1 MDPQPPLAASSEVMS
16 PSGHY
21 ATPVTDHGQDEADL
35 LPAMATA
42 LVNGVSPPQPL
53 PERPDEAAPTT
64 SAAACGAVMT
74 DRTPTPVPKME
85 SSRVPTT
92 AFEAALRPSQDL
104 PAQQIPPG
112 AFEYRVREQTGARI
126 PSGAVS
132 DHRRSPMEAVTQQL
146 EVVMQSGV
154 QWFREAWRTRPA
166 PYTEPPPP
174 PTAALPMPA
183 SRTQPALVEHRNG
196 SPETPFPVHPIP
208 PSWNGLEQPRQ
219 EPPLFSRQ
227 QLEAMARAR
236 EGHPLIYGPATK
248 APPSSS
254 APSDFQAEVRRQ
266 VEDYLKDQQTVMK
279 ELIEDNRRLRA
290 HIEMTA
296 APGGQVPAESDH
308 VLPLPPREVPLPPLP
323 QRQPGDL
330 PLGSGVQAPPVP
342 PRLPEQPSEG
352 HPPEAQ
358 GRSWFGGLL
367 GGGRV
372 TPPPPERRTED
383 AAPAAAT
390 SAHRWLGP
398 APQLPR
404 EMAIL
409 VEGMSQLQ
417 NAMVKQMSNDASPKG
432 PETVKPGAQLPQLPP
447 LGEDSPIDYQDWL
460 TQVEAIMAD
469 MSDSSRTWFTM
480 VMKEVEAAY
489 AAYLKA
495 PPMDRLTLRP
505 TEPENLVSGAYQRV
519 HARAATMLMAS
530 LPTEVKSELVATRRT
545 SVISMLFRLA
555 VLYQPAGEQERTLI
569 LRKLQTPGVATTAV
583 EAITILRSW
592 DRWFLRSRAIGVV
605 PPDPYMKGLSGVCER
620 LLPTMREASFRT
632 SMLRSRLMLDQ
643 NPTEENAKVLRQHL
657 LSEMEQV
664 VAASPVA
671 KAKAGPTPTSASTA
685 APEVKGMNAEGS
697 TPTSSDKG
705 NSKGSRAARRAQ
717 QPCKFW
723 FKTDQGCTRG
733 ARCGFSHSMEGITE
747 KEKIGRCLAC
757 SGKGHSASSC
767 PTKNVDPGKG
777 KGKGDGKNGTK
788 GKDPANPKVATATTA
803 STAPSTS
810 STTSGL
816 QPPAVPPEIKSLLA
830 ETKEMLSVLAS
841 SPSLRPLRLL
851 AAEMRKAQALLLD
864 SGATHL
870 LRQAR
875 DKDEINQANPVMVT
889 LAGDEGKLLHQATSG
904 TILTEPD
911 AEPPQPIIP
920 LGQLT
925 EVLGCRVHWT
935 KGACKVVH
943 PTMGVLK
950 VRLRNGCPE
959 VVCQAQAMELVMELE
974 KRMLDK
980 NTRDLETK
988 LLSLA
993 IEEDKCWTDYLHEYL
1008 NSGSSG
1014 DGWKAVFTCP
1024 VLAPFEDEDKV
1035 GLIPDWTSK
1044 DYDAWEAMK
1053 RVLPLPRRVRKR
1065 LYASDSWIVAF
1076 TRDKNRK
1083 DPIVKGNYGDATVLR
1098 VDQDMEG
1105 DPEVLRLVTWAIA
1118 DGRVVSVVGTDDPV
1132 QPRSLALQTWVYVMA
1147 KTYGCGAL
1155 HGGFLTTAVNNDDL
1169 ALNLAMSLQVV
1180 MGMHEVP
1187 LGYTNDGREW
1197 VGFTDMSEMRTLQG
1211 RVVSEHAASHL
1222 PPELHQLRLRGT
1234 IAGVLEARL
1243 FWPRISK
1250 LTATDR
1256 LMWAN
1261 HLKNGHVPY
1270 RRDCATCL
1278 QAAGTGRAHKRV
1290 DRPQPFSLAL
1300 DVAGPL
1306 KTKGRSMGLI
1316 DENKLKYM
1324 LVGAYR
1330 VPKDL
1335 LMEGGVPEEEPGL
1348 DKLKENDPLEE
1359 CEDYAPSEAEDLFIP
1374 EEEFEPDLPPP
1385 VPIPEPGEES
1395 TEPEDPLRKRIEE
1408 LTTKVELA
1416 TLYLMV
1422 PMRSR
1427 HTHDVLEAAQAMYNK
1442 LKRASLPVMQIHSD
1456 RAREFRAR
1464 SFRRWTIDKGLFHSR
1479 TSGSEP
1485 AANGTAECA
1494 VKFFK
1499 RRARQLLITSSAEA
1513 RDWPLAAQHAAELHW
1528 RAMMPPDGRPRD
1540 PLPAFGQEVW
1550 YKIKSYAGSKEK
1562 KIVGPLPDLPPR
1574 WRKASYRGVA
1584 PDVPGGHVLCRQ
1596 DGGLVIAKGIRM
1608 DVVEPEK
1615 LDLLPPVAAVVP
1627 AEEEIPPERRLRTKA
1642 KGVEEIT
1649 DQDLEDIFDIDK
1661 RELIEAPPALS
1672 KAVTEPEKLHP
1683 AETYSLEILTKS
1695 VNGELVKPNQIH
1707 HLLNLL
1713 PEEPFPRHEGGQ
1725 DKGAKKAWS
1734 TGVFIHGGVAGLKRS
1749 TKSFPSTTKVI
1760 NAYIK
1765 QLDPGHQWT
1774 SVAILK
1780 NYHTAMHKDPHNSLH
1795 HQTLLAPITK
1805 FRRGGLW
1812 VPGVL
1817 DDYPVVTKEV
1827 QGRKVEGHV
1836 LQVSRGPVKFYP
1848 REWHEVA
1855 KWSGTRVV
1863 LAAYTVRS
1871 DEKIKSEDREL
1882 AIELGFQLPPCPE
1895 AQPPPP
1901 SLKPIRV
1908 VRDMML
1914 KSVHISAT
1922 RLAELRLD
1930 WEEIED
1936 IRNDMVATDH
1946 TRDFANKLW
1955 IDRYNIRSA
1964 VQIGCE
1970 AGLEEP
1976 YRDPNTGENINREY
1990 CTVVDCGH
1998 SRNRSYW
2005 YFTYKSDDFPGER
2018 NIVIYGAEVE
2028 RQYVISDEEMLQ
2040 ANWDYTRGNT
2050 HMGRQTEVVNR
2061 GEPTAPDPMPDL
2073 RGRPLRNEPKRGA
2086 RPEPATEEPD
2096 STADAEP
2103 TTRSTRRRIMM
2114 VKISPVQEEIPST
2127 TVQEVIPSTTVQ
2139 EVIPSTFVQ
2148 EVIPS
2153 TFVQEEIPSTTV
2165 QEESYINFES
2175 SHAHP
2180 GGPLSEESS
2189 HAHPGGPLFE
2199 EMSEEVLQQM
2209 VHSVITEEVFE
2220 SSEDMR
2226 AQIRRTEVT
2235 YTRDIEDLLHQLD
2248 SEGRDLE
2255 VTHNVDVTE
2264 VKKHVDRWRPSAEKE
2279 YYNLRDTKEA
2289 FTVRTKDQLPPGTLI
2304 VPGKAVVTVKPPPSG
2319 SPTHYK
2325 RKVRFVVC
2333 GNFLEAEEGDLYAAG
2348 ADASTLRLLLS
2359 HYGGKPGISLG
2370 TTDITQAFVLT
2381 PWSGAHSKAVQPPRL
2396 AVLLGL
2402 AQQGEY
2408 WLISKALYGLKES
2421 PAMWASFRDKE
2432 LKRAVWEAEGKT
2444 YRLYQCEGDPQLWK
2458 VCADGPQGQPGPTEA
2473 HILVYV
2479 DDLLMVGQ
2487 TCATKG
2493 FAKWV
2498 SEKWECQTPDWLGEG
2513 YDTVRFLG
2521 MEISKGSKNELMI
2534 SQRAFIDELIR
2545 GHDYQG
2551 APTPAMASREALLL
2565 TETEEME
2572 LLESPEAVSD
2582 DATAVREAQRRVG
2595 ELLWLAGRTRPDLSY
2610 PVALLSAKLLR
2621 NPSAVCA
2628 TAHRILGYL
2637 KKTRDEALVFGD
2649 NDNHH
2654 LTNELVVY
2662 TDSSFAPSGGR
2673 SHGAAVVCY
2682 RGTPAIWRSSRQ
2694 QLTTLSTTESEL
2706 IEALEGCLLA
2716 TSVVD
2721 IVADIWG
2728 EEPKL
2733 VVKVDNNSAVQLMT
2747 GSTGSWRTRHLRV
2760 RSAWLRERIRCGNV
2774 IVQHE
2779 PGVTQL
2785 ADLGTKPMPRQ
2796 RLEDLRRLWQLR
2808 PLPDPTSGAQEER
2821 RVKTVVANDS
2831 IKSVMKYLSALSV
2844 FCCAKGDTNEVTI
2857 KEPIQVDS
2865 SAGIYMIILVIGV
2878 IAVTMWEIAKVRA
2891 HFAGATGFDAG
2902 LQALLF
2908 RLPVTSPQRHRLI
2921 DELSGQGIYK
2931 RSQLEYGDFRDRTG
2945 DWLQDTLDDFEAVA
2959 RKMFE
2964 DEQAAAKRENLRR
2977 NQPVEALRRE
2987 VDMKEQLLVNSEAQR
3002 ELQINSDLEAKD
3014 MQNVDEK
3021 PGRD

>member
-1 MDPQPPLAASSEVMS
+1 MS
-16 PSGHY
+16 PSGHF
-21 ATPVTDHGQDEADL
+21 ATPGMDHAQDGADL
-35 LPAMATA
+35 LPAMTA
-42 LVNGVSPPQPL
+42 SMLTGVSPPQPL
-53 PERPDEAAPTT
+53 PEHPLGPAMPTT
-64 SAAACGAVMT
+64 AADGAATSEPVG
-74 DRTPTPVPKME
+74 VPKAE
-85 SSRVPTT
+85 TPAIPAT
-92 AFEAALRPSQDL
+92 AFEAALQTPHDPLVRQHTM
-104 PAQQIPPG
+104 G
-112 AFEYRVREQTGARI
+112 VNENRMREQV
-126 PSGAVS
+126 GAVAPTGVVN
-132 DHRRSPMEAVTQQL
+132 DHRRNPMEAVTQQL
-146 EVVMQSGV
+146 EVVVQSG
-154 QWFREAWRTRPA
+154 
-166 PYTEPPPP
+166 
-174 PTAALPMPA
+174 
-183 SRTQPALVEHRNG
+183 
-196 SPETPFPVHPIP
+196 
-208 PSWNGLEQPRQ
+208 
-219 EPPLFSRQ
+219 
-227 QLEAMARAR
+227 
-236 EGHPLIYGPATK
+236 
-248 APPSSS
+248 
-254 APSDFQAEVRRQ
+254 AEVRRQ
-266 VEDYLKDQQTVMK
+266 VEDYLKDQQAVMK
-279 ELIEDNRRLRA
+279 ELIEAWIFRLLN
-290 HIEMTA
+290 HLEKHH
-296 APGGQVPAESDH
+296 SLLYLH
-308 VLPLPPREVPLPPLP
+308 
-323 QRQPGDL
+323 
-330 PLGSGVQAPPVP
+330 
-342 PRLPEQPSEG
+342 G
-352 HPPEAQ
+352 HLENYLDQ
-358 GRSWFGGLL
+358 MDYRFLQYLL
-367 GGGRV
+367 GYRNKLRPTTLRNTKAPTV
-372 TPPPPERRTED
+372 PSATP
-383 AAPAAAT
+383 AQQ
-390 SAHRWLGP
+390 WLGP

-417 NAMVKQMSNDASPKG
+417 NAMVKQMSSDTSPKG

-469 MSDSSRTWFTM
+469 MSDSSRTWFSL
-480 VMKEVEAAY
+480 VMKEVDAAY
-489 AAYLKA
+489 TAYLKA
-495 PPMDRLTLRP
+495 SPMDRLTLRP
-505 TEPENLVSGAYQRV
+505 TEPENLVSGEVRV
-519 HARAATMLMAS
+519 GGNKEDVGDQYA
-530 LPTEVKSELVATRRT
+530 
-545 SVISMLFRLA
+545 
-555 VLYQPAGEQERTLI
+555 
-569 LRKLQTPGVATTAV
+569 VATTAV

-605 PPDPYMKGLSGVCER
+605 PPDPYILVKGLSGVCER

-643 NPTEENAKVLRQHL
+643 NPTEENAKVLHQHL

-671 KAKAGPTPTSASTA
+671 KAKAGPAATSAPVFT
-685 APEVKGMNAEGS
+685 PEVKGMNAE
-697 TPTSSDKG
+697 TWAPTTSDKG
-705 NSKGSRAARRAQ
+705 NAKGTRAERRAQ

-723 FKTDQGCTRG
+723 FKTDQGCSRG
-733 ARCGFSHSMEGITE
+733 ARCGFSHSMEGITD

-767 PTKNVDPGKG
+767 PTKNVDPTKG
-777 KGKGDGKNGTK
+777 KGKGEGKNGAK
-788 GKDPANPKVATATTA
+788 GKEPATPKVASATTA

-810 STTSGL
+810 STTSGPS
-816 QPPAVPPEIKSLLA
+816 PPTVPPEIKSLLA

-841 SPSLRPLRLL
+841 STSLRPLRLL
-851 AAEMRKAQALLLD
+851 GAEMRKAQALLLD

-925 EVLGCRVHWT
+925 EILGCRVRWT
-935 KGACKVVH
+935 KGTCKVVH

-950 VRLRNGCPE
+950 VRLPNGCPE

-974 KRMLDK
+974 KRMLEK
-980 NTRDLETK
+980 NTRDLEAK

-1008 NSGSSG
+1008 NGGSSG

-1035 GLIPDWTSK
+1035 GLIPDWTLK
-1044 DYDAWEAMK
+1044 DYNAWEAMK

-1105 DPEVLRLVTWAIA
+1105 DSEVLRLITWAISE
-1118 DGRVVSVVGTDDPV
+1118 GRVVSVIGTDDPV
-1132 QPRSLALQTWVYVMA
+1132 QPRSLALQTWVYIMA

-1155 HGGFLTTAVNNDDL
+1155 HGGFLTTAVNHGDL
-1169 ALNLAMSLQVV
+1169 ALNLATSLQVV

-1187 LGYTNDGREW
+1187 LGYTNDGKEW

-1211 RVVSEHAASHL
+1211 RVVSEHAASYP
-1222 PPELHQLRLRGT
+1222 PPELHQLRLRGA

-1243 FWPRISK
+1243 FWPKISK

-1335 LMEGGVPEEEPGL
+1335 LMEGEVPEEEPGL

-1374 EEEFEPDLPPP
+1374 EEEFEPDLPP
-1385 VPIPEPGEES
+1385 GDES
-1395 TEPEDPLRKRIEE
+1395 IEPEDPLKKRIDE
-1408 LTTKVELA
+1408 LTTKVELV

-1427 HTHDVLEAAQAMYNK
+1427 HTHDVLEATQAMYNK
-1442 LKRASLPVMQIHSD
+1442 LRRASLPVMQIHSD

-1528 RAMMPPDGRPRD
+1528 RVMMPPDGRPRE

-1550 YKIKSYAGSKEK
+1550 YKIKNYAGSKEK
-1562 KIVGPLPDLPPR
+1562 KIEWLLMFLADMSFVAKMGDWLSQR
-1574 WRKASYRGVA
+1574 ASEWMLWSRRNLIYY
-1584 PDVPGGHVLCRQ
+1584 HLW
-1596 DGGLVIAKGIRM
+1596 
-1608 DVVEPEK
+1608 
-1615 LDLLPPVAAVVP
+1615 LLFVP

-1661 RELIEAPPALS
+1661 REIIEAPPALS
-1672 KAVTEPEKLHP
+1672 KAATEPEKLRP
-1683 AETYSLEILTKS
+1683 AEIYALEILANNI
-1695 VNGELVKPNQIH
+1695 NGELVKPNQIH

-1725 DKGAKKAWS
+1725 DKGTKKAWS
-1734 TGVFIHGGVAGLKRS
+1734 TGVFIHGGV
-1749 TKSFPSTTKVI
+1749 I
-1760 NAYIK
+1760 NAYVK

-1780 NYHTAMHKDPHNSLH
+1780 NYQTAMHKDPHNSLD

-1817 DDYPVVTKEV
+1817 DDHPVVTKEV

-1836 LQVSRGPVKFYP
+1836 LQVSQGPVKFHP

-1863 LAAYTVRS
+1863 LAAYTIRS
-1871 DEKIKSEDREL
+1871 DEKIKPQDRAL
-1882 AIELGFQLPPCPE
+1882 AIELGFQLPPGPE
-1895 AQPPPP
+1895 TQPPLPPPSQPPP
-1901 SLKPIRV
+1901 SLKPLRV
-1908 VRDMML
+1908 VRDTML
-1914 KSVHISAT
+1914 KSVHIPAT

-1936 IRNDMVATDH
+1936 IRNDMVATDN

-1976 YRDPNTGENINREY
+1976 YRDPTTGENTNREY

-2018 NIVIYGAEVE
+2018 NIVIHGAEVE

-2050 HMGRQTEVVNR
+2050 YMGRQTEVVNR
-2061 GEPTAPDPMPDL
+2061 GEVTPSPT
-2073 RGRPLRNEPKRGA
+2073 
-2086 RPEPATEEPD
+2086 
-2096 STADAEP
+2096 
-2103 TTRSTRRRIMM
+2103 
-2114 VKISPVQEEIPST
+2114 VQEER
-2127 TVQEVIPSTTVQ
+2127 
-2139 EVIPSTFVQ
+2139 
-2148 EVIPS
+2148 PS

-2165 QEESYINFES
+2165 QE
-2175 SHAHP
+2175 
-2180 GGPLSEESS
+2180 
-2189 HAHPGGPLFE
+2189 
-2199 EMSEEVLQQM
+2199 
-2209 VHSVITEEVFE
+2209 
-2220 SSEDMR
+2220 
-2226 AQIRRTEVT
+2226 
-2235 YTRDIEDLLHQLD
+2235 
-2248 SEGRDLE
+2248 
-2255 VTHNVDVTE
+2255 
-2264 VKKHVDRWRPSAEKE
+2264 
-2279 YYNLRDTKEA
+2279 
-2289 FTVRTKDQLPPGTLI
+2289 
-2304 VPGKAVVTVKPPPSG
+2304 
-2319 SPTHYK
+2319 
-2325 RKVRFVVC
+2325 
-2333 GNFLEAEEGDLYAAG
+2333 
-2348 ADASTLRLLLS
+2348 
-2359 HYGGKPGISLG
+2359 
-2370 TTDITQAFVLT
+2370 
-2381 PWSGAHSKAVQPPRL
+2381 
-2396 AVLLGL
+2396 
-2402 AQQGEY
+2402 
-2408 WLISKALYGLKES
+2408 
-2421 PAMWASFRDKE
+2421 
-2432 LKRAVWEAEGKT
+2432 
-2444 YRLYQCEGDPQLWK
+2444 
-2458 VCADGPQGQPGPTEA
+2458 VCADGPHGQPGPTEA

-2498 SEKWECQTPDWLGEG
+2498 SEKWECQTPDCLGEG

-2521 MEISKGSKNELMI
+2521 MEISKGAKNEIMV
-2534 SQRAFIDELIR
+2534 SQRAFIDELLR

-2572 LLESPEAVSD
+2572 LLESPEDVSD
-2582 DATAVREAQRRVG
+2582 DTPAVREAQRRVG

-2649 NDNHH
+2649 NGNHH
-2654 LTNELVVY
+2654 LANELVVY

-2721 IVADIWG
+2721 IVTDIWG
-2728 EEPKL
+2728 QEPKL

-2760 RSAWLRERIRCGNV
+2760 RSAWLRERIRGGNV
-2774 IVQHE
+2774 TVQHE
-2779 PGVTQL
+2779 PGITQL

-2796 RLEDLRRLWQLR
+2796 RLEDLGRLWQLR
-2808 PLPDPTSGAQEER
+2808 PLPEPTSGVQEER

-2844 FCCAKGDTNEVTI
+2844 FCCAKGDMNEVTI

-2878 IAVTMWEIAKVRA
+2878 IAVVMWEIAKDYSYIGTYGES
-2891 HFAGATGFDAG
+2891 FLNIGAPT
-2902 LQALLF
+2902 
-2908 RLPVTSPQRHRLI
+2908 
-2921 DELSGQGIYK
+2921 
-2931 RSQLEYGDFRDRTG
+2931 
-2945 DWLQDTLDDFEAVA
+2945 
-2959 RKMFE
+2959 
-2964 DEQAAAKRENLRR
+2964 
-2977 NQPVEALRRE
+2977 
-2987 VDMKEQLLVNSEAQR
+2987 
-3002 ELQINSDLEAKD
+3002 
-3014 MQNVDEK
+3014 
-3021 PGRD
+3021 PGVWTI

>member
-1 MDPQPPLAASSEVMS
+1 
-16 PSGHY
+16 
-21 ATPVTDHGQDEADL
+21 
-35 LPAMATA
+35 MA
-42 LVNGVSPPQPL
+42 
-53 PERPDEAAPTT
+53 
-64 SAAACGAVMT
+64 
-74 DRTPTPVPKME
+74 K
-85 SSRVPTT
+85 
-92 AFEAALRPSQDL
+92 
-104 PAQQIPPG
+104 
-112 AFEYRVREQTGARI
+112 
-126 PSGAVS
+126 
-132 DHRRSPMEAVTQQL
+132 
-146 EVVMQSGV
+146 
-154 QWFREAWRTRPA
+154 
-166 PYTEPPPP
+166 
-174 PTAALPMPA
+174 
-183 SRTQPALVEHRNG
+183 
-196 SPETPFPVHPIP
+196 
-208 PSWNGLEQPRQ
+208 
-219 EPPLFSRQ
+219 
-227 QLEAMARAR
+227 
-236 EGHPLIYGPATK
+236 
-248 APPSSS
+248 
-254 APSDFQAEVRRQ
+254 
-266 VEDYLKDQQTVMK
+266 
-279 ELIEDNRRLRA
+279 
-290 HIEMTA
+290 
-296 APGGQVPAESDH
+296 
-308 VLPLPPREVPLPPLP
+308 
-323 QRQPGDL
+323 
-330 PLGSGVQAPPVP
+330 
-342 PRLPEQPSEG
+342 
-352 HPPEAQ
+352 
-358 GRSWFGGLL
+358 
-367 GGGRV
+367 
-372 TPPPPERRTED
+372 
-383 AAPAAAT
+383 
-390 SAHRWLGP
+390 
-398 APQLPR
+398 
-404 EMAIL
+404 L

-417 NAMVKQMSNDASPKG
+417 NAMVKQMSSDASPKR

-480 VMKEVEAAY
+480 VMKEVESAY

-605 PPDPYMKGLSGVCER
+605 PPDPYILVKGLSGVCER

-643 NPTEENAKVLRQHL
+643 NPTEENAKVLHQHL

-671 KAKAGPTPTSASTA
+671 KAKASPASISAPTA

-705 NSKGSRAARRAQ
+705 NAKGTRAERRAQ

-788 GKDPANPKVATATTA
+788 GKDPVNPKVASATTA
-803 STAPSTS
+803 STVPSTS

-816 QPPAVPPEIKSLLA
+816 QPPVVPPEIKSLLA

-851 AAEMRKAQALLLD
+851 GAEMRKAQALLLD

-889 LAGDEGKLLHQATSG
+889 LAGDEGKLLHQTTSG

-943 PTMGVLK
+943 PTIGALK

-974 KRMLDK
+974 KRMLEK
-980 NTRDLETK
+980 NTRDLEAK

-993 IEEDKCWTDYLHEYL
+993 IEASAGRTTSMSTSTVAAVEM
-1008 NSGSSG
+1008 
-1014 DGWKAVFTCP
+1014 DGRQC
-1024 VLAPFEDEDKV
+1024 LRDEDKV
-1035 GLIPDWTSK
+1035 GLIPDRTSK
-1044 DYDAWEAMK
+1044 DYNVWEAMK

-1065 LYASDSWIVAF
+1065 LYVSDSWIVAF

-1098 VDQDMEG
+1098 VDQDMERG
-1105 DPEVLRLVTWAIA
+1105 PEVLRLITWAIA

-1147 KTYGCGAL
+1147 KTYGCGTL

-1187 LGYTNDGREW
+1187 LGYTSDGREW
-1197 VGFTDMSEMRTLQG
+1197 QATHHRNFINYDFAV
-1211 RVVSEHAASHL
+1211 HL
-1222 PPELHQLRLRGT
+1222 LDFKAYGYGP
-1234 IAGVLEARL
+1234 V
-1243 FWPRISK
+1243 
-1250 LTATDR
+1250 
-1256 LMWAN
+1256 WAN

-1330 VPKDL
+1330 VPRNL
-1335 LMEGGVPEEEPGL
+1335 LMEGEVPEEEPGL

-1408 LTTKVELA
+1408 LTTKVELV

-1427 HTHDVLEAAQAMYNK
+1427 HSHDVLEAAQAMYNK

-1562 KIVGPLPDLPPR
+1562 KVVGPLPDLPPR

-1608 DVVEPEK
+1608 DVVEPER
-1615 LDLLPPVAAVVP
+1615 LGLLPPVAAVVP

-1683 AETYSLEILTKS
+1683 AETYALEILTKS

-1760 NAYIK
+1760 NAYVK

-1836 LQVSRGPVKFYP
+1836 LQVSRGPVKFHP

-1855 KWSGTRVV
+1855 NWSGTRVV

-1871 DEKIKSEDREL
+1871 DEKIKPEDREL
-1882 AIELGFQLPPCPE
+1882 AIELGFQLPPRPE
-1895 AQPPPP
+1895 AQPPPPPLNQPPP

-1936 IRNDMVATDH
+1936 IRNDMVATDN

-1976 YRDPNTGENINREY
+1976 
-1990 CTVVDCGH
+1990 
-1998 SRNRSYW
+1998 
-2005 YFTYKSDDFPGER
+2005 
-2018 NIVIYGAEVE
+2018 
-2028 RQYVISDEEMLQ
+2028 
-2040 ANWDYTRGNT
+2040 
-2050 HMGRQTEVVNR
+2050 
-2061 GEPTAPDPMPDL
+2061 
-2073 RGRPLRNEPKRGA
+2073 
-2086 RPEPATEEPD
+2086 
-2096 STADAEP
+2096 
-2103 TTRSTRRRIMM
+2103 
-2114 VKISPVQEEIPST
+2114 
-2127 TVQEVIPSTTVQ
+2127 
-2139 EVIPSTFVQ
+2139 
-2148 EVIPS
+2148 
-2153 TFVQEEIPSTTV
+2153 
-2165 QEESYINFES
+2165 
-2175 SHAHP
+2175 
-2180 GGPLSEESS
+2180 
-2189 HAHPGGPLFE
+2189 
-2199 EMSEEVLQQM
+2199 
-2209 VHSVITEEVFE
+2209 
-2220 SSEDMR
+2220 
-2226 AQIRRTEVT
+2226 
-2235 YTRDIEDLLHQLD
+2235 
-2248 SEGRDLE
+2248 
-2255 VTHNVDVTE
+2255 
-2264 VKKHVDRWRPSAEKE
+2264 
-2279 YYNLRDTKEA
+2279 
-2289 FTVRTKDQLPPGTLI
+2289 
-2304 VPGKAVVTVKPPPSG
+2304 
-2319 SPTHYK
+2319 
-2325 RKVRFVVC
+2325 
-2333 GNFLEAEEGDLYAAG
+2333 
-2348 ADASTLRLLLS
+2348 
-2359 HYGGKPGISLG
+2359 
-2370 TTDITQAFVLT
+2370 
-2381 PWSGAHSKAVQPPRL
+2381 
-2396 AVLLGL
+2396 
-2402 AQQGEY
+2402 
-2408 WLISKALYGLKES
+2408 
-2421 PAMWASFRDKE
+2421 
-2432 LKRAVWEAEGKT
+2432 
-2444 YRLYQCEGDPQLWK
+2444 
-2458 VCADGPQGQPGPTEA
+2458 
-2473 HILVYV
+2473 
-2479 DDLLMVGQ
+2479 
-2487 TCATKG
+2487 
-2493 FAKWV
+2493 
-2498 SEKWECQTPDWLGEG
+2498 
-2513 YDTVRFLG
+2513 
-2521 MEISKGSKNELMI
+2521 
-2534 SQRAFIDELIR
+2534 
-2545 GHDYQG
+2545 
-2551 APTPAMASREALLL
+2551 
-2565 TETEEME
+2565 
-2572 LLESPEAVSD
+2572 
-2582 DATAVREAQRRVG
+2582 
-2595 ELLWLAGRTRPDLSY
+2595 
-2610 PVALLSAKLLR
+2610 
-2621 NPSAVCA
+2621 
-2628 TAHRILGYL
+2628 
-2637 KKTRDEALVFGD
+2637 
-2649 NDNHH
+2649 
-2654 LTNELVVY
+2654 
-2662 TDSSFAPSGGR
+2662 
-2673 SHGAAVVCY
+2673 
-2682 RGTPAIWRSSRQ
+2682 
-2694 QLTTLSTTESEL
+2694 
-2706 IEALEGCLLA
+2706 
-2716 TSVVD
+2716 
-2721 IVADIWG
+2721 
-2728 EEPKL
+2728 
-2733 VVKVDNNSAVQLMT
+2733 
-2747 GSTGSWRTRHLRV
+2747 
-2760 RSAWLRERIRCGNV
+2760 
-2774 IVQHE
+2774 
-2779 PGVTQL
+2779 
-2785 ADLGTKPMPRQ
+2785 
-2796 RLEDLRRLWQLR
+2796 
-2808 PLPDPTSGAQEER
+2808 
-2821 RVKTVVANDS
+2821 
-2831 IKSVMKYLSALSV
+2831 
-2844 FCCAKGDTNEVTI
+2844 
-2857 KEPIQVDS
+2857 
-2865 SAGIYMIILVIGV
+2865 
-2878 IAVTMWEIAKVRA
+2878 
-2891 HFAGATGFDAG
+2891 
-2902 LQALLF
+2902 
-2908 RLPVTSPQRHRLI
+2908 
-2921 DELSGQGIYK
+2921 
-2931 RSQLEYGDFRDRTG
+2931 
-2945 DWLQDTLDDFEAVA
+2945 
-2959 RKMFE
+2959 
-2964 DEQAAAKRENLRR
+2964 
-2977 NQPVEALRRE
+2977 
-2987 VDMKEQLLVNSEAQR
+2987 
-3002 ELQINSDLEAKD
+3002 
-3014 MQNVDEK
+3014 
-3021 PGRD
+3021 

>member
-1 MDPQPPLAASSEVMS
+1 MRTTHDTDTLCLLEKSLRLIVLSAMDSQPPLAASSEVMS

-21 ATPVTDHGQDEADL
+21 ATPDMDPGQNGADL
-35 LPAMATA
+35 LPAMAA
-42 LVNGVSPPQPL
+42 AMVNGVSPPQPL
-53 PERPDEAAPTT
+53 PGHSDDPAPTT
-64 SAAACGAVMT
+64 SAAACGAAMT
-74 DRTPTPVPKME
+74 DRTPVPAPRVE
-85 SSRVPTT
+85 GSRVPTT
-92 AFEAALRPSQDL
+92 AFEAALQPAHDL
-104 PAQQIPPG
+104 PASQIPPG
-112 AFEYRVREQTGARI
+112 AFDHRVREQTSARI

-132 DHRRSPMEAVTQQL
+132 DNRRTPMEAVTQQL

-174 PTAALPMPA
+174 PTSTLPIPV
-183 SRTQPALVEHRNG
+183 SRSQPALAQQRDGPQG
-196 SPETPFPVHPIP
+196 SSFTVHPIP
-208 PSWNGLEQPRQ
+208 PSWSGAGVEQPRQ

-227 QLEAMARAR
+227 QLEAMARTR
-236 EGHPLIYGPATK
+236 EGHPLIYGPAYK

-266 VEDYLKDQQTVMK
+266 VEDYLKDQQTAMK

-296 APGGQVPAESDH
+296 ASGGQVPAERDH
-308 VLPLPPREVPLPPLP
+308 VLPLPPREVPPPPLP
-323 QRQPGDL
+323 ERQPGDL
-330 PLGSGVQAPPVP
+330 PLGSGVQVPPVP

-352 HPPEAQ
+352 QPPESQ
-358 GRSWFGGLL
+358 GRNWFGNLL

-372 TPPPPERRTED
+372 TPPPERRPED
-383 AAPAAAT
+383 AAPATAT
-390 SAHRWLGP
+390 SAQRWLGP

-417 NAMVKQMSNDASPKG
+417 NAMVKQMSSDTSPKG

-469 MSDSSRTWFTM
+469 MSDTSRTWFTL
-480 VMKEVEAAY
+480 VMQEVEAAY

-495 PPMDRLTLRP
+495 SPMDRLTLRP

-519 HARAATMLMAS
+519 HARAATMLMAA
-530 LPTEVKSELVATRRT
+530 LPAEVKSELVATRRT

-605 PPDPYMKGLSGVCER
+605 PPDPYILVKGLSGVCER

-643 NPTEENAKVLRQHL
+643 NPTEENAKVLHQHL

-671 KAKAGPTPTSASTA
+671 KAKAGPQATLASTA

-705 NSKGSRAARRAQ
+705 NSKGTRAERRAQ

-733 ARCGFSHSMEGITE
+733 ARCGFSHSMEGITD

-788 GKDPANPKVATATTA
+788 GKDPANPKVASATAA

-810 STTSGL
+810 STATGPS
-816 QPPAVPPEIKSLLA
+816 PPTVPPEIKSLLA
-830 ETKEMLSVLAS
+830 ETKEMLSALAS

-851 AAEMRKAQALLLD
+851 GAEMRKAQALLLD

-911 AEPPQPIIP
+911 AAPPQPIIP

-935 KGACKVVH
+935 KGTCKVVH

-974 KRMLDK
+974 KRMLEK
-980 NTRDLETK
+980 NTRDLEAK

-1008 NSGSSG
+1008 NGGSSG

-1035 GLIPDWTSK
+1035 GLIPDWTLK
-1044 DYDAWEAMK
+1044 DYNVWEAMK

-1065 LYASDSWIVAF
+1065 LYASDSWIVTF

-1105 DPEVLRLVTWAIA
+1105 DSEVLRLITWAISK
-1118 DGRVVSVVGTDDPV
+1118 GRVVSVIGTDDPV

-1155 HGGFLTTAVNNDDL
+1155 QGGFLTTAVNHGDL

-1180 MGMHEVP
+1180 MGMNEVP
-1187 LGYTNDGREW
+1187 LGYTSDGREW

-1211 RVVSEHAASHL
+1211 RVVPGHAEGYP
-1222 PPELHQLRLRGT
+1222 PPELHQLRLRGA

-1278 QAAGTGRAHKRV
+1278 QAAGTGRAHRRV

-1335 LMEGGVPEEEPGL
+1335 LMEGEVPEEEPGL

-1359 CEDYAPSEAEDLFIP
+1359 CEEYAPSEAEDLFIP

-1385 VPIPEPGEES
+1385 VPIPEPGDES
-1395 TEPEDPLRKRIEE
+1395 MEPEDPLKKRIEE
-1408 LTTKVELA
+1408 LTTKVELV

-1427 HTHDVLEAAQAMYNK
+1427 HTHDVLEATQAMYNK
-1442 LKRASLPVMQIHSD
+1442 LRRASLPVMQIHSD

-1528 RAMMPPDGRPRD
+1528 RAMMPLDGRPRE

-1562 KIVGPLPDLPPR
+1562 KVVGSLPDLPPR

-1608 DVVEPEK
+1608 DVVEPER

-1661 RELIEAPPALS
+1661 REIIEAPPALS

-1683 AETYSLEILTKS
+1683 AEVYALEILANNIK
-1695 VNGELVKPNQIH
+1695 GELVKPNQIH

-1725 DKGAKKAWS
+1725 DKGTKKAWS

-1760 NAYIK
+1760 NAYVK

-1848 REWHEVA
+1848 RDWHEVA

-1871 DEKIKSEDREL
+1871 DEKIKPQDREL
-1882 AIELGFQLPPCPE
+1882 AAELGFQLPPSTE
-1895 AQPPPP
+1895 AQPPLPPPNQPPP
-1901 SLKPIRV
+1901 SLKPLRV
-1908 VRDMML
+1908 VRDTML

-1922 RLAELRLD
+1922 RLAELCLD

-1936 IRNDMVATDH
+1936 IRYDMVATDNP
-1946 TRDFANKLW
+1946 RDFANKLW

-1976 YRDPNTGENINREY
+1976 YRNPTTGENINREY

-1998 SRNRSYW
+1998 SRNRAYW
-2005 YFTYKSDDFPGER
+2005 YFTYKSDDFQGKR
-2018 NIVIYGAEVE
+2018 NIVVYGAEVE
-2028 RQYVISDEEMLQ
+2028 RQYVISDEEMMQ

-2050 HMGRQTEVVNR
+2050 HMGRRTEVVNR

-2073 RGRPLRNEPKRGA
+2073 RGRPLRAEPKRGA
-2086 RPEPATEEPD
+2086 HSESATEDPD
-2096 STADAEP
+2096 P
-2103 TTRSTRRRIMM
+2103 TDEAGSASRSTRRRIMM
-2114 VKISPVQEEIPST
+2114 VKISPVQEE
-2127 TVQEVIPSTTVQ
+2127 
-2139 EVIPSTFVQ
+2139 
-2148 EVIPS
+2148 
-2153 TFVQEEIPSTTV
+2153 
-2165 QEESYINFES
+2165 
-2175 SHAHP
+2175 H
-2180 GGPLSEESS
+2180 
-2189 HAHPGGPLFE
+2189 
-2199 EMSEEVLQQM
+2199 
-2209 VHSVITEEVFE
+2209 
-2220 SSEDMR
+2220 
-2226 AQIRRTEVT
+2226 
-2235 YTRDIEDLLHQLD
+2235 LH
-2248 SEGRDLE
+2248 
-2255 VTHNVDVTE
+2255 
-2264 VKKHVDRWRPSAEKE
+2264 
-2279 YYNLRDTKEA
+2279 
-2289 FTVRTKDQLPPGTLI
+2289 
-2304 VPGKAVVTVKPPPSG
+2304 
-2319 SPTHYK
+2319 
-2325 RKVRFVVC
+2325 
-2333 GNFLEAEEGDLYAAG
+2333 
-2348 ADASTLRLLLS
+2348 
-2359 HYGGKPGISLG
+2359 
-2370 TTDITQAFVLT
+2370 
-2381 PWSGAHSKAVQPPRL
+2381 
-2396 AVLLGL
+2396 
-2402 AQQGEY
+2402 
-2408 WLISKALYGLKES
+2408 
-2421 PAMWASFRDKE
+2421 SFR
-2432 LKRAVWEAEGKT
+2432 R
-2444 YRLYQCEGDPQLWK
+2444 
-2458 VCADGPQGQPGPTEA
+2458 
-2473 HILVYV
+2473 
-2479 DDLLMVGQ
+2479 
-2487 TCATKG
+2487 
-2493 FAKWV
+2493 
-2498 SEKWECQTPDWLGEG
+2498 
-2513 YDTVRFLG
+2513 
-2521 MEISKGSKNELMI
+2521 
-2534 SQRAFIDELIR
+2534 
-2545 GHDYQG
+2545 
-2551 APTPAMASREALLL
+2551 
-2565 TETEEME
+2565 
-2572 LLESPEAVSD
+2572 
-2582 DATAVREAQRRVG
+2582 
-2595 ELLWLAGRTRPDLSY
+2595 
-2610 PVALLSAKLLR
+2610 
-2621 NPSAVCA
+2621 
-2628 TAHRILGYL
+2628 
-2637 KKTRDEALVFGD
+2637 
-2649 NDNHH
+2649 
-2654 LTNELVVY
+2654 
-2662 TDSSFAPSGGR
+2662 
-2673 SHGAAVVCY
+2673 
-2682 RGTPAIWRSSRQ
+2682 
-2694 QLTTLSTTESEL
+2694 
-2706 IEALEGCLLA
+2706 
-2716 TSVVD
+2716 
-2721 IVADIWG
+2721 
-2728 EEPKL
+2728 
-2733 VVKVDNNSAVQLMT
+2733 
-2747 GSTGSWRTRHLRV
+2747 
-2760 RSAWLRERIRCGNV
+2760 
-2774 IVQHE
+2774 
-2779 PGVTQL
+2779 
-2785 ADLGTKPMPRQ
+2785 
-2796 RLEDLRRLWQLR
+2796 
-2808 PLPDPTSGAQEER
+2808 
-2821 RVKTVVANDS
+2821 
-2831 IKSVMKYLSALSV
+2831 
-2844 FCCAKGDTNEVTI
+2844 
-2857 KEPIQVDS
+2857 
-2865 SAGIYMIILVIGV
+2865 
-2878 IAVTMWEIAKVRA
+2878 
-2891 HFAGATGFDAG
+2891 
-2902 LQALLF
+2902 
-2908 RLPVTSPQRHRLI
+2908 
-2921 DELSGQGIYK
+2921 
-2931 RSQLEYGDFRDRTG
+2931 
-2945 DWLQDTLDDFEAVA
+2945 
-2959 RKMFE
+2959 
-2964 DEQAAAKRENLRR
+2964 
-2977 NQPVEALRRE
+2977 
-2987 VDMKEQLLVNSEAQR
+2987 
-3002 ELQINSDLEAKD
+3002 
-3014 MQNVDEK
+3014 
-3021 PGRD
+3021 